1 MTPAADTLLGN
12 DSLRR
17 AVERLFVQGARFE
30 PLAAADSVRQALPAA
45 TAADLYGPESYPVPG
60 APLPVPGA
68 TPAADTALQAFLLL
82 LGVFYVLL
90 LSNHL
95 GNVYTLFM
103 RATSGTATPHRTPD
117 LRGGSNYVPFLNL
130 AVVVGVL
137 FAGILCMRLAA
148 PIAFAAPV
156 PQLALSLAVSA
167 AFAAI
172 LLLQTG
178 MLRLAGA
185 VTLQQEFIAELNG
198 VKRTSLALY
207 SILLPPALL
216 LCPDPRRQ
224 RRNVDLRHSGRDGN
238 RPIFVPK
245 RVFGT
250 LCRQKS
256 FDFPLDFVPLHRRI
270 VSGQPALAAD
280 RKTIEITHHPKI
292 G

>member
-12 DSLRR
+12 DSLGR

-45 TAADLYGPESYPVPG
+45 TAADLYVPESYPVPG

-68 TPAADTALQAFLLL
+68 TPAADSALQAFLLL

-216 LCPDPRRQ
+216 CYALTPVGSGATWIYVILAETAIVLFLFLKESSALFAAKKVSIFHWILYLCIVELFPVSLLWLLIARR
-224 RRNVDLRHSGRDGN
+224 
-238 RPIFVPK
+238 
-245 RVFGT
+245 
-250 LCRQKS
+250 
-256 FDFPLDFVPLHRRI
+256 
-270 VSGQPALAAD
+270 
-280 RKTIEITHHPKI
+280 
-292 G
+292 

>member
-117 LRGGSNYVPFLNL
+117 LRGGSNYIPFLNL

-216 LCPDPRRQ
+216 CYALTPVGSGATWIYVILAETAIVLFLFLKESSALFAAKKVSIFHWILYLCIVELFPVSLLWLLIARR
-224 RRNVDLRHSGRDGN
+224 
-238 RPIFVPK
+238 
-245 RVFGT
+245 
-250 LCRQKS
+250 
-256 FDFPLDFVPLHRRI
+256 
-270 VSGQPALAAD
+270 
-280 RKTIEITHHPKI
+280 
-292 G
+292 